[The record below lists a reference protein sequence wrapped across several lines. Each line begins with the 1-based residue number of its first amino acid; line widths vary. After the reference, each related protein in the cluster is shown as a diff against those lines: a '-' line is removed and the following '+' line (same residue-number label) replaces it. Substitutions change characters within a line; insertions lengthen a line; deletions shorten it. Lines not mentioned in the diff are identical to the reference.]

1 MTIRL
6 CWTCKQPATH
16 ALTRDGSIPL
26 NACDNCTRIDRAEA
40 EARGW
45 TITKKG
51 AEMNWTAETL
61 RSGIALEVASD
72 DHGLMG
78 TPGTWYRVRQ
88 DSQVELTT
96 RNRGDALRLFQ
107 RQVRLASGA

>member
-1 MTIRL
+1 MTA
-6 CWTCKQPATH
+6 TC
-16 ALTRDGSIPL
+16 I
-26 NACDNCTRIDRAEA
+26 
-40 EARGW
+40 
-45 TITKKG
+45 
-51 AEMNWTAETL
+51 NWTTETL

-88 DSQVELTT
+88 GSRVALTT

-107 RQVRLASGA
+107 HQVRLVSGA

>member
-1 MTIRL
+1 
-6 CWTCKQPATH
+6 
-16 ALTRDGSIPL
+16 
-26 NACDNCTRIDRAEA
+26 
-40 EARGW
+40 
-45 TITKKG
+45 
-51 AEMNWTAETL
+51 MNWTTETL

-88 DSQVELTT
+88 GSHIALAT

-107 RQVRLASGA
+107 RRVRLVSGA

>member
-1 MTIRL
+1 
-6 CWTCKQPATH
+6 
-16 ALTRDGSIPL
+16 
-26 NACDNCTRIDRAEA
+26 
-40 EARGW
+40 
-45 TITKKG
+45 
-51 AEMNWTAETL
+51 MNWTTETL

-88 DSQVELTT
+88 GDRVWPAT

-107 RQVRLASGA
+107 RRVRLASGA